1 MLDKIHSFTHKKEEK
16 GNTITLYD
24 IKVILIKKNI
34 MNDTRL

>member
-24 IKVILIKKNI
+24 IKVNI
-34 MNDTRL
+34 NKEKYYE

>member
-24 IKVILIKKNI
+24 IKVNNNKEKYYE
-34 MNDTRL
+34 

>member
-24 IKVILIKKNI
+24 IKVNI
-34 MNDTRL
+34 NKEKYFE

>member
-24 IKVILIKKNI
+24 IKVNNNKEKFFE
-34 MNDTRL
+34 